1 MSTHTARARLIEVVP
16 EELGRASASNS
27 PDAEWISSP
36 VVRVRR
42 IKPASPLGEASGANP
57 VGQSRKADR
66 PAPGAGLPVDEEDM
80 ANENAAP
87 NAVVRDIP
95 IDWEALED
103 AFENNAPEVHSY
115 LHLVTGDVLRVVDG
129 VADPQM
135 HARIAADQ
143 NYLRIDPVSSR
154 EQYRWMERYIPMVE
168 DQELA
173 GKLTQAIDGKG
184 AFRRFKDVLM
194 AYGPERERWF
204 TFRSERLRIFME
216 AWLSAHAL
224 NPVARPLWVA
234 EAAPRAEPSEP
245 GGPGGPGGPG
255 AQAAGQVVGA
265 GSPPREEPR
274 EIRRGKSAESL
285 RKNLREIADALGPRD
300 LDTLTAF
307 AEFLNARRAAR
318 SFGGASAVNLAA
330 HAGDFSGDEDT
341 PTSQEIVGSTAR
353 SETG

>member
-1 MSTHTARARLIEVVP
+1 MSTHTARARLVEIDPAEY
-16 EELGRASASNS
+16 GRPSGSYASGDPSNS
-27 PDAEWISSP
+27 QTKSAFAASDSSHSTL
-36 VVRVRR
+36 VRVRR
-42 IKPASPLGEASGANP
+42 P
-57 VGQSRKADR
+57 KADDAAVAEPLR
-66 PAPGAGLPVDEEDM
+66 KIVPAALGPTFPANEEDM
-80 ANENAAP
+80 VNENASAGGT
-87 NAVVRDIP
+87 VRDIP

-135 HARIAADQ
+135 HARIAADS

-168 DQELA
+168 DPELA
-173 GKLTQAIDGKG
+173 AKLTQAIDGKG

-216 AWLSAHAL
+216 AWLNAHAL

-234 EAAPRAEPSEP
+234 EPVVPRPEPSEP
-245 GGPGGPGGPG
+245 GVPK
-255 AQAAGQVVGA
+255 
-265 GSPPREEPR
+265 SDETREV
-274 EIRRGKSAESL
+274 RRGKSAESL

-307 AEFLNARRAAR
+307 AEFLKARRAAR
-318 SFGGASAVNLAA
+318 SFA
-330 HAGDFSGDEDT
+330 HHHAQDSGPPSPADEDT
-341 PTSQEIVGSTAR
+341 PASQEILGAR